1 MAIDSIARGLA
12 AKASSVVLSTVA
24 RSPSGFS
31 SYSYLTNINAQPYNS
46 TPITA
51 STTLSG
57 LQFGSIVLNPTAINQ
72 TITLPA
78 AVADGGSTSSTSSTS
93 GIWLEFWNISA
104 NMITISCAAGQVFH
118 RSNTQTFQ
126 LATHTVLKVFML
138 QSGTS
143 APLICATTSLMV

>member
-46 TPITA
+46 TPLTT

-57 LQFGSIVLNPTAINQ
+57 LQFGSIVLNPTATNQ
-72 TITLPA
+72 TFTLPT

-93 GIWLEFWNISA
+93 GIWIEFWNISA
-104 NMITISCAAGQVFH
+104 YMVTISCATGQVFH
-118 RSNTQTFQ
+118 NSNVQTYQ
-126 LATHTVLKVFML
+126 LGTHTVLKVFML
-138 QSGTS
+138 QSGS
-143 APLICATTSLMV
+143 AAPLICATALPMV